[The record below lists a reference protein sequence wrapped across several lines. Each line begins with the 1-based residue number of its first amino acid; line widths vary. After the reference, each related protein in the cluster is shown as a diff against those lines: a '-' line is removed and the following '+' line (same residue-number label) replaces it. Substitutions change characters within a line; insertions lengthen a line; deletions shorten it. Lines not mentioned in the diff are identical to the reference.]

1 MTDQT
6 TESYMDN
13 YRKLEEAAETLSRQ
27 ETPDVD
33 AIIPMVKQ
41 GTQAYENCM
50 KRIQEVEAMLDKA
63 TQQNHNDTE

>member
-1 MTDQT
+1 MTDQNA
-6 TESYMDN
+6 ESYMDN
-13 YRKLEEAAETLSRQ
+13 YKKLEEAAETLSRQ

-50 KRIQEVEAMLDKA
+50 KRIREVEAMLEK
-63 TQQNHNDTE
+63 TTKNNNDAE

>member
-1 MTDQT
+1 MTET
-6 TESYMDN
+6 TSDSYMEN
-13 YRKLEEAAETLSRQ
+13 YRKLEEAAATLSRQ

-50 KRIQEVEAMLDKA
+50 KRIREVEAMLEKT
-63 TQQNHNDTE
+63 TQSTSTDAE